1 MEPQAWLQLFLT
13 VCTMIVSMVVFYF
26 KSEQVLR
33 KEILASEER
42 VRGDVKEIR
51 SEVSDI
57 DKRVAVIEALDAN
70 AKKDDSQPRGR
81 LPSGSGR
88 Y

>member
-1 MEPQAWLQLFLT
+1 MIMEPQAWLQMGLT
-13 VCTMIVSMVVFYF
+13 ILAMIVSMLVFYF

-42 VRGDVKEIR
+42 LRNGMDGIKHDVGQLAT
-51 SEVSDI
+51 
-57 DKRVAVIEALDAN
+57 RVAVIEALDE
-70 AKKDDSQPRGR
+70 QPRR
-81 LPSGSGR
+81 GSMPAPGR

>member
-1 MEPQAWLQLFLT
+1 MEPQAWLQMGLT
-13 VCTMIVSMVVFYF
+13 ILSMIVAMVVFYF

-42 VRGDVKEIR
+42 LRGGIDGIKKDVGELAT
-51 SEVSDI
+51 
-57 DKRVAVIEALDAN
+57 RVAVIEALDEN
-70 AKKDDSQPRGR
+70 QGVRGR
-81 LPSGSGR
+81 MPSAPGR

>member
-1 MEPQAWLQLFLT
+1 MEPQAWLQLVLT
-13 VCTMIVSMVVFYF
+13 ILSMIVSMVVFYF

-42 VRGDVKEIR
+42 LRTGMDGIKTDVGKLAT
-51 SEVSDI
+51 
-57 DKRVAVIEALDAN
+57 RVAVIEALDEHPA
-70 AKKDDSQPRGR
+70 AAGRGR
-81 LPSGSGR
+81 LPSAPGR

>member
-1 MEPQAWLQLFLT
+1 MEPQAWLQMGLT
-13 VCTMIVSMVVFYF
+13 IGAMVVSMLVFYF

-42 VRGDVKEIR
+42 LRNNMDGIKHDVGQLAT
-51 SEVSDI
+51 
-57 DKRVAVIEALDAN
+57 RVAVIEALDE
-70 AKKDDSQPRGR
+70 QPRGR
-81 LPSGSGR
+81 VPVSPGR

>member
-1 MEPQAWLQLFLT
+1 MEPQAWLQMGLT
-13 VCTMIVSMVVFYF
+13 IGAMIVSMLVFYF

-42 VRGDVKEIR
+42 LRNGMDGIKHDVGQLAT
-51 SEVSDI
+51 
-57 DKRVAVIEALDAN
+57 RVAVIEALDE
-70 AKKDDSQPRGR
+70 QPRGR
-81 LPSGSGR
+81 LPAPGR

>member
-1 MEPQAWLQLFLT
+1 MEPQAWLQMGLT
-13 VCTMIVSMVVFYF
+13 IGAMIVSMLVFYF

-42 VRGDVKEIR
+42 LRNGMDGIKHDVGQLAT
-51 SEVSDI
+51 
-57 DKRVAVIEALDAN
+57 RVAVIEALDE
-70 AKKDDSQPRGR
+70 QPRGR
-81 LPSGSGR
+81 LTSPTGR

>member
-1 MEPQAWLQLFLT
+1 MEPQAWLQMGLT
-13 VCTMIVSMVVFYF
+13 IGAMIVSMLVFYF

-42 VRGDVKEIR
+42 LRNGMDGIKHDVGQLAT
-51 SEVSDI
+51 
-57 DKRVAVIEALDAN
+57 RVAVIEALDE
-70 AKKDDSQPRGR
+70 QPRGR
-81 LPSGSGR
+81 LPNAPGR

>member
-1 MEPQAWLQLFLT
+1 MEPQAWLQMGLT
-13 VCTMIVSMVVFYF
+13 IVSMVVAMLVFYF

-42 VRGDVKEIR
+42 LRTGIDSIKTDVGKL
-51 SEVSDI
+51 ST
-57 DKRVAVIEALDAN
+57 RVAVIEAIDEQHAMTG
-70 AKKDDSQPRGR
+70 RGR
-81 LPSGSGR
+81 LPSAPGR

>member
-1 MEPQAWLQLFLT
+1 MEPQAWLQMGLT
-13 VCTMIVSMVVFYF
+13 IVSMVVAMLVFYF

-42 VRGDVKEIR
+42 LRTGIDSIKTDVGKL
-51 SEVSDI
+51 ST
-57 DKRVAVIEALDAN
+57 RVAVIEAIDEQN
-70 AKKDDSQPRGR
+70 AMAGRGR
-81 LPSGSGR
+81 LPSAPGR

>member
-1 MEPQAWLQLFLT
+1 MIMEAQAWLQMGLT
-13 VCTMIVSMVVFYF
+13 IAAMIVSMLVFYF

-42 VRGDVKEIR
+42 LRNGMDGIKRDVGQLAT
-51 SEVSDI
+51 
-57 DKRVAVIEALDAN
+57 RVAVIEALDE
-70 AKKDDSQPRGR
+70 QPRGR
-81 LPSGSGR
+81 PAVSPGR

>member
-1 MEPQAWLQLFLT
+1 MGLT
-13 VCTMIVSMVVFYF
+13 IVSMVVAMLVFYF

-42 VRGDVKEIR
+42 LRTGIDGIKKDVGAL
-51 SEVSDI
+51 ST
-57 DKRVAVIEALDAN
+57 RVAVIEALDE
-70 AKKDDSQPRGR
+70 SQAAMAARGR
-81 LPSGSGR
+81 LPSAPGR

>member
-1 MEPQAWLQLFLT
+1 MEPQAWLQMGLT
-13 VCTMIVSMVVFYF
+13 IGAMIVSMLVFYF

-42 VRGDVKEIR
+42 LRNGMDGLKHDVGKL
-51 SEVSDI
+51 ST
-57 DKRVAVIEALDAN
+57 RVAVIEALDE
-70 AKKDDSQPRGR
+70 QPRGR
-81 LPSGSGR
+81 LPAPGR

>member
-1 MEPQAWLQLFLT
+1 MEPQAWLQMGLT
-13 VCTMIVSMVVFYF
+13 ILSMIVAMLVFYF

-42 VRGDVKEIR
+42 LRTGLDGIKTDVGALAT
-51 SEVSDI
+51 
-57 DKRVAVIEALDAN
+57 RVAVIEALDENQA
-70 AKKDDSQPRGR
+70 AKGVRGR
-81 LPSGSGR
+81 MPSTSGR

>member
-1 MEPQAWLQLFLT
+1 MEPQAWLQMGLT
-13 VCTMIVSMVVFYF
+13 IVSMVVAMLVFYF

-42 VRGDVKEIR
+42 LRTGIDSIKTDVGKL
-51 SEVSDI
+51 ST
-57 DKRVAVIEALDAN
+57 RVAVIEAIDEQN
-70 AKKDDSQPRGR
+70 ALVSRGR
-81 LPSGSGR
+81 LPSAPGR